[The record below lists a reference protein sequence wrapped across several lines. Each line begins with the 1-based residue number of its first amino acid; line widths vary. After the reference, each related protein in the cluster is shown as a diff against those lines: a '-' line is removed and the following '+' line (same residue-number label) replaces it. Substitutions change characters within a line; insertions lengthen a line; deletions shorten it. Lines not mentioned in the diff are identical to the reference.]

1 MEYNFKI
8 NDFEGPLDLLLHL
21 IKEQDM
27 DIMNIEIVKLT
38 DQYLEFIDSMKEK
51 NLNIAS
57 EYLILASEL
66 MYIKSKSLLP
76 NIKDEDE
83 QEELTD
89 LKENLINRFLVF
101 IDFKMFLF
109 FLSSPCILSPIIIIL
124 FLNI

>member
-38 DQYLEFIDSMKEK
+38 DQYLDFIDNMKEK
-51 NLNIAS
+51 NLNVAS

-66 MYIKSKSLLP
+66 MYIKSKILLP
-76 NIKDEDE
+76 NIKDEEE
-83 QEELTD
+83 QE
-89 LKENLINRFLVF
+89 
-101 IDFKMFLF
+101 
-109 FLSSPCILSPIIIIL
+109 
-124 FLNI
+124 

>member
-1 MEYNFKI
+1 MEYNFKT

-38 DQYLEFIDSMKEK
+38 DQYLDFIDNMKEK
-51 NLNIAS
+51 NLNVAS

-76 NIKDEDE
+76 NIKDEEE
-83 QEELTD
+83 QEEE
-89 LKENLINRFLVF
+89 LKKERKLI
-101 IDFKMFLF
+101 
-109 FLSSPCILSPIIIIL
+109 
-124 FLNI
+124 